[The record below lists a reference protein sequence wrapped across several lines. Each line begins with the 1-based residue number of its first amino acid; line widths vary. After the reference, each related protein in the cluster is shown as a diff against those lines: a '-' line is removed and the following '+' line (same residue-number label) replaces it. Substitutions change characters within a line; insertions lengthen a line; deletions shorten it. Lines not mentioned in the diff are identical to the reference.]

1 MTETTRVRTPQTR
14 NRRNPRPVAKRG
26 REDKQYHTREE
37 RAMFQLGNRA
47 ALKETT

>member
-1 MTETTRVRTPQTR
+1 MASVPVPLPKPR
-14 NRRNPRPVAKRG
+14 NRKNPKPVAKRG

>member
-1 MTETTRVRTPQTR
+1 MASVPVTLPKTRDRK
-14 NRRNPRPVAKRG
+14 NPRPVAKRG

-47 ALKETT
+47 ALKENT